1 MVTPKTFHVK
11 PMQQCIL
18 TVETPLC
25 HAEVFLIKQWQLIQ
39 IIAYLSSLF
48 RIRAIRVVKQI
59 QYFFTVIRSCQDHTY
74 LLVFHWIDN
83 QVVLIQERITSI
95 IFRVHDGADM
105 IFSSYTFYLFNNLR
119 IPPLSSSMLL
129 LQYYSQ
135 NFCILRY
142 TYNAIPVFE
151 LYLQAIRI
159 LPPLHFSFILY
170 LFYFSCKYTPRF
182 RQCQIFNAF
191 SLRNRKN

>member
-1 MVTPKTFHVK
+1 
-11 PMQQCIL
+11 MQQCIL
-18 TVETPLC
+18 TVETPFC

-74 LLVFHWIDN
+74 LIVFHWIDN

-119 IPPLSSSMLL
+119 IPPPIILHAFVAVLFAKLL
-129 LQYYSQ
+129 YPQ
-135 NFCILRY
+135 I
-142 TYNAIPVFE
+142 
-151 LYLQAIRI
+151 YLQCDTCFRVMLTSHSHSA
-159 LPPLHFSFILY
+159 SFAFFVHTLSV
-170 LFYFSCKYTPRF
+170 LFFLQIYTKISTMPNF
-182 RQCQIFNAF
+182 QCLFF
-191 SLRNRKN
+191 KK

>member
-119 IPPLSSSMLL
+119 IPPIILHAFVAVLFAKLL
-129 LQYYSQ
+129 YPQ
-135 NFCILRY
+135 I
-142 TYNAIPVFE
+142 
-151 LYLQAIRI
+151 YLQCDTCFRVI
-159 LPPLHFSFILY
+159 LASHSHSASFAFFVHTLSV
-170 LFYFSCKYTPRF
+170 LFFLQIYTKISTIPNF
-182 RQCQIFNAF
+182 QCLFF
-191 SLRNRKN
+191 KK

>member
-105 IFSSYTFYLFNNLR
+105 IFSIARSVQISVVEDSAMVKWVALVGSW
-119 IPPLSSSMLL
+119 SSDK
-129 LQYYSQ
+129 SQ
-135 NFCILRY
+135 
-142 TYNAIPVFE
+142 V
-151 LYLQAIRI
+151 
-159 LPPLHFSFILY
+159 
-170 LFYFSCKYTPRF
+170 
-182 RQCQIFNAF
+182 
-191 SLRNRKN
+191 

>member
-119 IPPLSSSMLL
+119 IPPPIILHAFVAVLFAKLL
-129 LQYYSQ
+129 YPQ
-135 NFCILRY
+135 I
-142 TYNAIPVFE
+142 
-151 LYLQAIRI
+151 YLQCDTCFRVMLTSHSHSA
-159 LPPLHFSFILY
+159 SFTFFVHTLSV
-170 LFYFSCKYTPRF
+170 LFFLQIYTKISTIPNF
-182 RQCQIFNAF
+182 QCLFF
-191 SLRNRKN
+191 KK

>member
-1 MVTPKTFHVK
+1 
-11 PMQQCIL
+11 MQQCIL

-39 IIAYLSSLF
+39 IIAYQSSLF

-119 IPPLSSSMLL
+119 IPPPIILHAFVAVLFAKLL
-129 LQYYSQ
+129 YPQ
-135 NFCILRY
+135 I
-142 TYNAIPVFE
+142 
-151 LYLQAIRI
+151 YLQCDTCFRVI
-159 LPPLHFSFILY
+159 LTSHSHSASFAFFVHILSV
-170 LFYFSCKYTPRF
+170 LFFLQIYTKISTMPNF
-182 RQCQIFNAF
+182 QCLFF
-191 SLRNRKN
+191 KK

>member
-1 MVTPKTFHVK
+1 MATPKTFHVK

-119 IPPLSSSMLL
+119 IPPYHPPCFCCSIIRKTFVSSDIPTMRYLFS
-129 LQYYSQ
+129 S
-135 NFCILRY
+135 Y
-142 TYNAIPVFE
+142 TYKPF
-151 LYLQAIRI
+151 
-159 LPPLHFSFILY
+159 
-170 LFYFSCKYTPRF
+170 
-182 RQCQIFNAF
+182 AF
-191 SLRNRKN
+191 SLLCIFRSYFICFIFLANIHQDFDNAKFSMPFL

>member
-18 TVETPLC
+18 TVETSLC

-119 IPPLSSSMLL
+119 IPPPIILHAFVAVLFAKLL
-129 LQYYSQ
+129 YPQ
-135 NFCILRY
+135 I
-142 TYNAIPVFE
+142 
-151 LYLQAIRI
+151 YLQCDTCFRVI
-159 LPPLHFSFILY
+159 LTSHSYSASFAFFVHTLSV
-170 LFYFSCKYTPRF
+170 LFFLQIYTKISTMPNF
-182 RQCQIFNAF
+182 QCLFF
-191 SLRNRKN
+191 KK